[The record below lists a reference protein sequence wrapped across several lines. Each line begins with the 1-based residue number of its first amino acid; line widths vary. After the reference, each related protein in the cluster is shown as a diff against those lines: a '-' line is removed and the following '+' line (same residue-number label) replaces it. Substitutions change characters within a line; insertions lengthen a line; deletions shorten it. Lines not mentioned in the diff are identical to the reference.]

1 MNIRIYQLACY
12 CMLLVSLSTLYA
24 QSRKQHKPQL
34 SFDPVFG
41 IYYDRFTVRYEKVP
55 ATIDRL
61 CPLSNNSDRFGGVF
75 AHIASGNSEYF
86 VIKNTIPVDDEYG
99 WATVILING
108 DKCIISST
116 DWMFNVVP
124 STTGYKESGV
134 VERLPRPSDPD
145 ATDNSDPSN
154 GRTVLRFAHEEAV
167 IRGLV
172 RDAIQRCIKAY
183 GGEAPFRNKVCSTV
197 VIENTFDFP
206 IVQQELKAY
215 CSKAPER

>member
-1 MNIRIYQLACY
+1 L
-12 CMLLVSLSTLYA
+12 
-24 QSRKQHKPQL
+24 
-34 SFDPVFG
+34 F
-41 IYYDRFTVRYEKVP
+41 
-55 ATIDRL
+55 
-61 CPLSNNSDRFGGVF
+61 
-75 AHIASGNSEYF
+75 
-86 VIKNTIPVDDEYG
+86 
-99 WATVILING
+99 NG
-108 DKCIISST
+108 
-116 DWMFNVVP
+116 VP